1 MGLHKI
7 LDRYQFMN
15 KYFHGKL
22 VKTPEGAKKLGDEIH
37 RQILYM
43 IRNNMQFPDSVYP
56 QTVYFAKTLNA
67 MGWKPI
73 GGEVH
78 LSDPHLE
85 YTTGIDVVAWDAK
98 YNCEIIIEVKTTGA
112 TWNEASQELENMSL
126 GHHDLPKTSPWS
138 EIPEFKVD
146 SPVSRALAQVTLE
159 YLRLAEERPAKR
171 KAVVVYLFNVPPMD
185 ITQLKNE
192 NYENYVRQFYP
203 PEIVLSPL
211 FYNKLITLAKPVVSS

>member
-43 IRNNMQFPDSVYP
+43 IRNNMQFPDPVYT
-56 QTVYFAKTLNA
+56 QVVYFKKTLEA
-67 MGWKPI
+67 MGWTPI

-85 YTTGIDVVAWDAK
+85 YTTGIDVIAWDAK
-98 YNCEIIIEVKTTGA
+98 YNTEIIIEVKTTGA
-112 TWNEASQELENMSL
+112 TWNEAERELENMSL

-159 YLRLAEERPAKR
+159 YLRLSEEKPAKR
-171 KAVVVYLFNVPPMD
+171 KAVVVYLFNIPPMEMS
-185 ITQLKNE
+185 QLMKE
-192 NYENYVRQFYP
+192 NYENHVRQFYP
-203 PEIVLSPL
+203 PNAVLSLL
-211 FYNKLITLAKPVVSS
+211 FYKKLIDLANPVVS